1 MERVMSV
8 KNAIKG
14 ILFTA
19 LFVTGLAWGND
30 SPKGPPVNLFFNDL
44 SSPLRHTNA
53 DSTLWLDYVDGIPW
67 RAYFLPDQY
76 NDHYFNVRFTPPDSC
91 KLIQAAFIFFKN
103 HPENDTTGIP
113 DLHVLI
119 WENDPANPLLPMHPD
134 SAAPLDSVLIDSASL
149 EPYINLPDSATPY
162 PIPLSLILPFDTLFV
177 GLDTLEL
184 YFSAS
189 EPFHV
194 GWEPVPTSPV
204 DSLAIIADYPYPS
217 TNTSIEWWDTTSVT
231 SPPHT
236 EPEWRTVESS
246 WGEGFDFF
254 ISVQVELF
262 IDTTT
267 TIVWLE
273 PDRLPDGFGL
283 AGPYPNPFNPETTFL
298 ITVEKP
304 RQVSLKAYDLSGRLV
319 EEIMRSSLPAGQHPL
334 IWHPNNLPSGLYI
347 IRMESS
353 NQSFFTRAV
362 LLK

>member
-1 MERVMSV
+1 MEQVMLA
-8 KNAIKG
+8 KNVLIG

-19 LFVTGLAWGND
+19 FFAIGTAWCGD
-30 SPKGPPVNLFFNDL
+30 SPKESLAPMFYNDL
-44 SSPLRHTNA
+44 PTLLRSPSA
-53 DSTLWLDYVDGIPW
+53 DSTQWLDHIDGIPW
-67 RAYFLPDQY
+67 RAYFLPDQF
-76 NDHYFNVRFTPPDSC
+76 NDHYFNVRFTSPDSC

-103 HPENDTTGIP
+103 HPDNDTTGIP

-119 WENDPANPLLPMHPD
+119 WENDPTNSLLPMHPD

-149 EPYINLPDSATPY
+149 EPYINRPDSAAPY
-162 PIPLSLILPFDTLFV
+162 PIPLSLIEPFDTLFV
-177 GLDTLEL
+177 DFDTLDL
-184 YFSAS
+184 FFSAN

-194 GWEPVPTSPV
+194 GWEPVPSSPV

-254 ISVQVELF
+254 IAVQIEIF

-267 TIVWLE
+267 TYVWIE
-273 PDRLPDGFGL
+273 PDRQPERSGL
-283 AGPYPNPFNPETTFL
+283 VGPYPNPFNPETTL
-298 ITVEKP
+298 LVTLEKSQP
-304 RQVSLKAYDLSGRLV
+304 VSLKAFDVSGRLV
-319 EEIMRSSLPAGQHPL
+319 DEIIHSICLAGQTAVKWQPH
-334 IWHPNNLPSGLYI
+334 NLPSGTYI
-347 IRMESS
+347 ILMESGERS
-353 NQSFFTRAV
+353 LLTRAV